1 MQYTITRAAGPLGSP
16 TADWDSPVFQQ
27 AETLEVANYPWSDSG
42 HRPATSARFVYDDE
56 FLGISFRVEDRY
68 IRAVAQ
74 KFQDSVCSDSCVE
87 FFVSPVPGSQ
97 AYFNFEVN
105 CGGTILVMRVPSP
118 EERAAGK
125 ENIDVSDADGDTIL
139 VAHSMPHIVEPE
151 ITEPTVW
158 TLEYHVPL
166 GLFASYFG
174 SDKPASGTTWKANVY
189 KCADRTSHPHW
200 GSWAPVDSTTPSFHQ
215 PNSFQ
220 SFLFA

>member
-1 MQYTITRAAGPLGSP
+1 MQYTITRATLPLGSP
-16 TADWDSPVFQQ
+16 TADWDSPVFRQ
-27 AETLEVANYPWSDSG
+27 AETLEVANYPWPDSG
-42 HRPATSARFVYDDE
+42 HRPVTNARFVYDDE

-74 KFQDSVCSDSCVE
+74 KFQDSVCLDSCVE
-87 FFVSPVPGSQ
+87 FFVSPLPDSE

-105 CGGTILVMRVPSP
+105 CGGTILVMRIPSP
-118 EERAAGK
+118 QEREEGK
-125 ENIDVSDADGDTIL
+125 ENVDVSDSDGATIL

-158 TLEYHVPL
+158 TLEYHIPL

-174 SDKPASGTTWKANVY
+174 SDKPVAGTAWKANVY
-189 KCADRTSHPHW
+189 KCADLTSHPHW
-200 GSWAPVDSTTPSFHQ
+200 GSWAPLDTPGPGFHQ